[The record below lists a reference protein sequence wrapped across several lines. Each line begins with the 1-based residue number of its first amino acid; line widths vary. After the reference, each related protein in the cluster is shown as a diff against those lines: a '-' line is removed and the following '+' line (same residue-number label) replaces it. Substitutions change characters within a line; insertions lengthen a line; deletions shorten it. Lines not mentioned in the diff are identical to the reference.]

1 MGGAR
6 ILVVQE
12 LWWPGGG
19 GGLLATHLITKAL
32 AKNGFE
38 VRVVTGARKYEAI
51 YGVEFVYE
59 PKLEAGNKLRLWLN
73 AYALSKEGWFKK
85 LIKWA
90 DVVYVPRYAYP
101 LIPVAKAFKK
111 RVIVHLHDYQPI
123 SYTAVI
129 FHDDRFRS
137 DLART
142 FHYELHQHG
151 LAKAPFT
158 TPFTPINRLSRRWV
172 SQADA
177 IICVSNRQ
185 REIIEGAMPEVKG
198 RITVIYNPL
207 PELPFTEKRLTD
219 EKLLLYLGGSSFVKG
234 FHVLLK
240 ALDEVTRRHNDL
252 KVFMTRVKRG
262 KELAR
267 NYMVCEKLPYDEVV
281 KLHARAYALLFPSL
295 WEEPLPY
302 TVVESMLMGTMP
314 VAARVGGVPEI
325 VGGSPAEEYLFTPGD
340 VEELGDKIEALLSLS
355 KESIVDAGMKLRDHV
370 LKLFNSEEIENK
382 IANLFGPLLSQGN
395 AE

>member
-12 LWWPGGG
+12 LWWPSGG
-19 GGLLATHLITKAL
+19 GGLLATHLIAKAL

-38 VRVVTGARKYEAI
+38 VRVVTGTRNYEAI
-51 YGVEFVYE
+51 DGVEFVYE
-59 PKLEAGNKLRLWLN
+59 PKLEASNKLRLWLN
-73 AYALSKEGWFKK
+73 AYALSREGWFKK

-151 LAKAPFT
+151 LAKALLA
-158 TPFTPINRLSRRWV
+158 TPFTPINRLARRWV

-185 REIIEGAMPEVKG
+185 REIIEGAMPEVKD

-240 ALDEVTRRHNDL
+240 ALDEIARRHDDL
-252 KVFMTRVKRG
+252 RVFMTRVKG
-262 KELAR
+262 AKGLAR
-267 NYMVCEKLPYDEVV
+267 NYMVCEKLPYEELV

-302 TVVESMLMGTMP
+302 AVVESMLMGTMP
-314 VAARVGGVPEI
+314 VASRVGGVPEI

-340 VEELGDKIEALLSLS
+340 VNEFVDKIEAILSQPRD
-355 KESIVDAGMKLRDHV
+355 SIADAGSKLREAV
-370 LKLFNSEEIENK
+370 LKKFDSETIEK
-382 IANLFGPLLSQGN
+382 KLVEAFS
-395 AE
+395 

>member
-1 MGGAR
+1 MNR
-6 ILVVQE
+6 TTKILIVQE
-12 LWWPGGG
+12 LWWPSGG
-19 GGLLATHLITKAL
+19 GGLLATHLIAKAL

-38 VRVVTGARKYEAI
+38 VRVVTATRRYEAI
-51 YGVEFVYE
+51 DGVEFAYE
-59 PKLEAGNKLRLWLN
+59 PKLEASNKLRLWLN
-73 AYALSKEGWFKK
+73 AYALSREGWFKK

-101 LIPVAKAFKK
+101 LIPTAKALKK
-111 RVIVHLHDYQPI
+111 MVIVHLHDYQPI

-129 FHDDRFRS
+129 FHDDQFRS

-151 LAKAPFT
+151 LVKALFAAPL
-158 TPFTPINRLSRRWV
+158 TPINRLARKWV
-172 SQADA
+172 SQADV

-185 REIIEGAMPEVKG
+185 REIIEEAMPEVKG
-198 RITVIYNPL
+198 RVKVIYNPL
-207 PELPFTEKRLTD
+207 PDLPPTEKRLTE

-240 ALDEVTRRHNDL
+240 ALDEVAKRHDDL
-252 KVFMTRVKRG
+252 RVVMTRVKRG
-262 KELAR
+262 KGLAR
-267 NYMVCEKLPYDEVV
+267 NYMVYEELPYDEVV

-302 TVVESMLMGTMP
+302 VIIESMLMGTMP

-325 VGGSPAEEYLFTPGD
+325 VGGSPAEEYLFTPSD
-340 VEELGDKIEALLSLS
+340 VNEFVDKVEAILSQP
-355 KESIVDAGMKLRDHV
+355 KDSITDAGSKLRETV
-370 LKLFNSEEIENK
+370 LKKFDSETIEK
-382 IANLFGPLLSQGN
+382 KLVAIFEEAS
-395 AE
+395 

>member
-1 MGGAR
+1 
-6 ILVVQE
+6 
-12 LWWPGGG
+12 
-19 GGLLATHLITKAL
+19 LATHLITKAL

-38 VRVVTGARKYEAI
+38 VRVVTGTRKYEAI
-51 YGVEFVYE
+51 DGVEFIYE
-59 PKLEAGNKLRLWLN
+59 PKLEVSNKPRLWLN
-73 AYALSKEGWFKK
+73 ACALSREGWFKK

-129 FHDDRFRS
+129 FHDDRFKS

-142 FHYELHQHG
+142 FHYELHQHS
-151 LAKAPFT
+151 LAKALFT

-262 KELAR
+262 KGLAR

-281 KLHARAYALLFPSL
+281 KLHARAYALLFPSVC
-295 WEEPLPY
+295 EEPLPY

-314 VAARVGGVPEI
+314 VASRVGGVPEI

-340 VEELGDKIEALLSLS
+340 VNEFADKIEAILSQPRD
-355 KESIVDAGMKLRDHV
+355 SIADAGSKLREAV
-370 LKLFNSEEIENK
+370 LKKFDSETIEK
-382 IANLFGPLLSQGN
+382 KLVEAFS
-395 AE
+395 

>member
-1 MGGAR
+1 
-6 ILVVQE
+6 
-12 LWWPGGG
+12 
-19 GGLLATHLITKAL
+19 
-32 AKNGFE
+32 
-38 VRVVTGARKYEAI
+38 
-51 YGVEFVYE
+51 
-59 PKLEAGNKLRLWLN
+59 
-73 AYALSKEGWFKK
+73 
-85 LIKWA
+85 
-90 DVVYVPRYAYP
+90 
-101 LIPVAKAFKK
+101 
-111 RVIVHLHDYQPI
+111 
-123 SYTAVI
+123 
-129 FHDDRFRS
+129 
-137 DLART
+137 
-142 FHYELHQHG
+142 
-151 LAKAPFT
+151 
-158 TPFTPINRLSRRWV
+158 
-172 SQADA
+172 
-177 IICVSNRQ
+177 
-185 REIIEGAMPEVKG
+185 
-198 RITVIYNPL
+198 
-207 PELPFTEKRLTD
+207 
-219 EKLLLYLGGSSFVKG
+219 
-234 FHVLLK
+234 VLLK

-267 NYMVCEKLPYDEVV
+267 NYMVCEKLPYEELV